1 MQESSDPN
9 QSGLVEA
16 GQPDGS
22 GPAGPVDPNGGGSG
36 AGRRRDILRS
46 AAGMSIITMGS
57 RVLGLVREQVRAH
70 FLGTSLASDAF
81 GIAFQIPN
89 LLRRLVAEGA
99 MSAGF
104 IPVLSEIREKEGDS
118 AALVFARQFFNL
130 SLMVLALV
138 TTLGVLGAGVIVA
151 LFSALSGHSID
162 PEALALTES
171 LTRWMFP
178 YIALVAWAAVMQG
191 VLNTWRIFWVSA
203 FTSVL
208 LNIAII
214 GAALGF
220 ASQMDEPAY
229 AFAFGV
235 LVGGLLQ
242 LLFQVPYVF
251 RLGFRWKP
259 DFRIGPRVR
268 QALWLLVPTVFGAGV
283 YQINVLISQAI
294 AWGLGDGAV
303 SSLQYSSRLLELTLG
318 VFAVAISTVVLPTLA
333 ADAAAGARDKVIDTV
348 LYSVR
353 LCCFVCFPVT
363 AALMLLRVETA
374 SLLFERGAFSAHS
387 AQMTGYAL
395 GFHAIGL
402 THIALARV
410 LVPVFYAF
418 KDTKTVVWIAV
429 ASMLLNISLCY
440 ALAPHL
446 SFGGIALANSASAI
460 LQAMVL
466 SWALRKHTGAMSD
479 DITKGSLLRSA
490 IATAAMAGVI
500 WWLKGALGT
509 AELHG
514 FTDLARPYGIIF
526 AAAVATYVGLSA
538 AMRHP
543 ELAEFVGLV
552 RRR

>member
-1 MQESSDPN
+1 M
-9 QSGLVEA
+9 SG
-16 GQPDGS
+16 
-22 GPAGPVDPNGGGSG
+22 
-36 AGRRRDILRS
+36 
-46 AAGMSIITMGS
+46 ITMGS

-104 IPVLSEIREKEGDS
+104 IPVLSEVREKEGDS
-118 AALVFARQFFNL
+118 EALVFARQFLNL
-130 SLMVLALV
+130 SLLVLALL
-138 TTLGVLGAGVIVA
+138 TTLGVLGAGAIVA
-151 LFSALSGHSID
+151 LFSLLSGQSIA
-162 PEALALTES
+162 PEAQELTES

-208 LNIAII
+208 LNVAII
-214 GAALGF
+214 GVALGF
-220 ASQMDEPAY
+220 ASQMEQPAY
-229 AFAFGV
+229 AFAIGV
-235 LVGGLLQ
+235 LLGGGLQ
-242 LLFQVPYVF
+242 LFFQVPYVF
-251 RLGFRWKP
+251 KLGFRWKP

-268 QALWLLVPTVFGAGV
+268 QALWLLVPTIFGAGV
-283 YQINVLISQAI
+283 YQINVLVSQAI

-318 VFAVAISTVVLPTLA
+318 VFAVAVSTVVLPSLA
-333 ADAAAGARDKVIDTV
+333 ADAAAGAREKVIETV
-348 LYSVR
+348 LYAVR

-374 SLLFERGAFSAHS
+374 SLLFERGAYDAVSS
-387 AQMTGYAL
+387 QMTGYAL

-402 THIALARV
+402 THIALSRV

-418 KDTKTVVWIAV
+418 KDTRTPVLIALG
-429 ASMLLNISLCY
+429 SMLLNLGLCY

-460 LQAMVL
+460 LQAML
-466 SWALRKHTGAMSD
+466 LTSMLRRHTGRMSD
-479 DITKGSLLRSA
+479 SITQGSLSRSA
-490 IATAAMAGVI
+490 LATAAMAGVI
-500 WWLKGALGT
+500 WWLQGELGT
-509 AELHG
+509 ANLHG
-514 FTDLARPYGIIF
+514 FSALVIPYALIF
-526 AAAVATYVGLSA
+526 AAAVLTYVGIA
-538 AMRHP
+538 AVTKHP
-543 ELAEFVGLV
+543 ELAEFKTLLS
-552 RRR
+552 RKRSS